1 MTGRE
6 VKDLLDTKIK
16 EYVRAQ
22 HSKPKLIHLP
32 VLIAHDLEKCSVSEL
47 GPLVEA
53 MAKDGIDAL
62 EKHGYRGHPVKLE
75 LQEEN
80 DILID

>member
-6 VKDLLDTKIK
+6 ARDLLDAKIK
-16 EYVRAQ
+16 DYVRV
-22 HSKPKLIHLP
+22 HHTKPTLIHLP
-32 VLIAHDLEKCSVSEL
+32 ELIAHDLEKCGSSEL
-47 GPLVEA
+47 GSLAEA
-53 MAKDGIDAL
+53 MAKDGIAAL

-80 DILID
+80 DIVID

>member
-6 VKDLLDTKIK
+6 AIDLLDAKIK
-16 EYVRAQ
+16 EHVRAN
-22 HSKPKLIHLP
+22 HTNPKLIHLP
-32 VLIAHDLEKCSVSEL
+32 ILIAHDLEKCGLSEL
-47 GPLVEA
+47 GALAEA
-53 MAKDGIDAL
+53 MFKDGIDAL

-80 DILID
+80 EIVID

>member
-6 VKDLLDTKIK
+6 AKDLLDANIK
-16 EYVRAQ
+16 DYVRVHHAN
-22 HSKPKLIHLP
+22 PKLIHLP
-32 VLIAHDLEKCSVSEL
+32 VLIAHDLEKCRLPEL

-75 LQEEN
+75 LQEETE
-80 DILID
+80 IVID